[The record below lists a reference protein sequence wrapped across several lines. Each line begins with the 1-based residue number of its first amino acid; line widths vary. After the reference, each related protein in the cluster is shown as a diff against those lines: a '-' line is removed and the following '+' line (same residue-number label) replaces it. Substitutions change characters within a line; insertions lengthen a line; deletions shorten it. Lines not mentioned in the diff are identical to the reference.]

1 MLLIASCQLKSKTET
16 FKVLYNNF
24 TKFPVFSLDSKNT
37 NTQQNNAFIENRSL
51 KHEEKIK
58 IISEDHGFM

>member
-1 MLLIASCQLKSKTET
+1 MLLIASCQLKSETET

-24 TKFPVFSLDSKNT
+24 TKFPVFPLDSKNK

-51 KHEEKIK
+51 KHEEKI
-58 IISEDHGFM
+58 

>member
-1 MLLIASCQLKSKTET
+1 MLLIASCQLKSETET

-24 TKFPVFSLDSKNT
+24 TKFPVFSLDSKKK

-51 KHEEKIK
+51 KHEEKI
-58 IISEDHGFM
+58 